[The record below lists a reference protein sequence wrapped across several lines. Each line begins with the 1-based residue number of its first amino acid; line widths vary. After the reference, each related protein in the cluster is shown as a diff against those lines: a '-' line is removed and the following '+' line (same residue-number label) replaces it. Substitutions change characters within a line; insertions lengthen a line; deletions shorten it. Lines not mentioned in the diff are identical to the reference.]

1 MKILIFLINIF
12 NHQNKLYF
20 LHILLLFKYI
30 ENQFP
35 YLKYLV
41 NILIII
47 ITIKL
52 IISFKKYITLM

>member
-35 YLKYLV
+35 YLKYFKYL
-41 NILIII
+41 IITLIII
-47 ITIKL
+47 NIK
-52 IISFKKYITLM
+52 ISPLQNI